1 MAEPIEEGIFREI
14 DDELRQ
20 EQFAKLWKRYGR
32 IFVVG
37 AVLVVTT
44 VAGYKAWE
52 SYDISNR
59 GQQGERFAA
68 SLRLAQDGNGEAALD
83 ALNIFNSEAGAG
95 YQMLSGFNAA
105 ALMADQ
111 GDDGG
116 AIAAYDK
123 LAGDSSLRSVYR
135 DLAVLLGAISRLNN
149 GEDSAALTDRLTP
162 LSASENPWQHSAR
175 ELMAV
180 VAQQAGDKAKAR
192 ELFKAL
198 SEDAT
203 APQGI
208 RQRAGEMLAALAE

>member
-14 DDELRQ
+14 DEELRQ

-32 IFVVG
+32 VFVIG
-37 AVLVVTT
+37 AVVIIAT
-44 VAGYKAWE
+44 VAAYKAWE
-52 SYDISNR
+52 SYDISSR

-83 ALNIFNSEAGAG
+83 ALKIINSEAGAG
-95 YQMLSGFNAA
+95 YQMLSGFSAA

-111 GDDGG
+111 GDGPG

-123 LAGDSSLRSVYR
+123 LAGDSSLQSVYR
-135 DLAVLLGAISRLNN
+135 DLAVLLGTISRLNS
-149 GEDSAALTDRLTP
+149 GENSAALTARLAP
-162 LSASENPWQHSAR
+162 LSADDNPWRHSAR

-180 VAQQAGDKAKAR
+180 VAEQSGDKAKAQ

-208 RQRAGEMLAALAE
+208 RQRAGEMLAALAK

>member
-123 LAGDSSLRSVYR
+123 LAGDSSLQSVYR

>member
-1 MAEPIEEGIFREI
+1 VAEPIEEGIFREI

-123 LAGDSSLRSVYR
+123 LAGDSSLQSVYR